1 MSVARNLAGVRER
14 IIAACAR
21 AKRSPESVKLVAVTK
36 ERSVEEAR
44 GLAALG
50 VKDFGE
56 NRLEG
61 LEEKRGKVPGAVWHF
76 IGNLQSNKARR
87 VAELADCIHSI
98 ESLRVVER
106 VSGRCMELGKKMP
119 VFLEVN
125 VAGEASKHGVPK
137 EELPALLN
145 GARMLPGIRVIGLM
159 TMAPL
164 VEPEK
169 TRRAFNLLAQF
180 ARSNGLPELS
190 MGMSNDFEVA
200 VEEGATFV
208 RIGSALFKEG

>member
-1 MSVARNLAGVRER
+1 MKTLQKNLDLVRER
-14 IIAACAR
+14 IRTACQRRNRDPAGVR
-21 AKRSPESVKLVAVTK
+21 LVAVTK
-36 ERSVEEAR
+36 ERSVEEAQA
-44 GLAALG
+44 LAALG

-61 LEEKRGKVPGAVWHF
+61 LEEKKGKVPGAVWHF
-76 IGNLQSNKARR
+76 IGNLQSNKAKR
-87 VAELADCIHSI
+87 VAELADYAHSI
-98 ESLRVVER
+98 ESLKVAER
-106 VSGRCMELGKKMP
+106 VSGRCMELGKKLP

-137 EELPALLN
+137 EELPVLLN
-145 GARMLPGIRVIGLM
+145 GARMLPGIKVIGLM

-169 TRRAFNLLAQF
+169 PRSPFHMRAEF
-180 ARSNGLPELS
+180 ARHNGLPELS

-208 RIGSALFKEG
+208 RIGSALFE

>member
-1 MSVARNLAGVRER
+1 MRLQENLAQVRAR
-14 IIAACAR
+14 IQAACAR
-21 AKRSPESVKLVAVTK
+21 RKRDPKGVRLVAVTK
-36 ERSVEEAR
+36 ERGVEDAR
-44 GLAALG
+44 ALAALG

-61 LEEKRGKVPGAVWHF
+61 LEAKHEQVPGAVWHF

-87 VAELADCIHSI
+87 VAELADYVHAV
-98 ESLRVVER
+98 ESLKVAEKI
-106 VSGRCMELGKKMP
+106 SKTCGELGRRMP

-125 VAGEASKHGVPK
+125 VAGEASKHGVPR

-145 GARMLPGIRVIGLM
+145 GARMLPGIKVIGLM

-164 VEPEK
+164 VEAER
-169 TRRAFNLLAQF
+169 TRSAFTMLAQF
-180 ARSNGLPELS
+180 ARANGLPELS
-190 MGMSNDFEVA
+190 MGMTNDFEVA

-208 RIGSALFKEG
+208 RIGSALFK